1 MEVDL
6 AVEVMEAMEDTEDM
20 AVRVAVLVAD
30 TDLVL
35 DSEDKTAVKGYQK
48 EKQNKIYKHIMQT
61 YTIVFINEGN

>member
-48 EKQNKIYKHIMQT
+48 EKQNKIYKNIMQT
-61 YTIVFINEGN
+61 YPIVFINEGS